1 MRVILATDGSG
12 QSRAAMEFLL
22 RLKFEPEDRFIIL
35 HVLKEF
41 VVPDTIDP
49 NREFSKAGKAGA
61 MKLVLEVADKFRAA
75 GLGATEA
82 VREGDPATEV
92 VEALE
97 EFDADLA
104 VMGHKG
110 HTDFHRF
117 LLGSVSQHVLRQG
130 KRSVL
135 IVRDTPP
142 AGRPMKVL
150 YCTDGSTHARFARDL
165 FMKLPF
171 PPDTE
176 VDVLSVVDM
185 QVTSLPEQYS
195 PASETSTMMAELRL
209 HLIQMA
215 EGYVIE
221 DAKVLRDRFK
231 TVREHVTVGVPEA
244 EILSATDEMNSD
256 LTVMG
261 SAGMHGL
268 RGVLI
273 GDVSQR
279 VVKHARGSV
288 LVGKMR

>member
-1 MRVILATDGSG
+1 MRVLFATDGSG
-12 QSRAAMEFLL
+12 PSRAAMDFLL
-22 RLKFEPEDRFIIL
+22 GLTFEPEDRFIIL
-35 HVLKEF
+35 HILKEF
-41 VVPDTIDP
+41 VLPDTIDP
-49 NREFSKAGKAGA
+49 NREFRKAGKAGA
-61 MKLVLEVADKFRAA
+61 MRMVQEAAEKFRAA
-75 GLGATEA
+75 GFHAVEA
-82 VREGDPATEV
+82 VREGDPAREV

-110 HTDFHRF
+110 QTDFQRF
-117 LLGSVSQHVLRQG
+117 LLGSVSHHVLRQG

-135 IVRDTPP
+135 IVRDAPP
-142 AGRPMKVL
+142 ARPIKAL

-195 PASETSTMMAELRL
+195 PYSETSTMMAELRQ
-209 HLIQMA
+209 HLMETA
-215 EGYVIE
+215 EGYVVE

-231 TVREHVTVGVPEA
+231 TVREHVTVGVPES
-244 EILSATDEMNSD
+244 EILTAIDEMNSD

-279 VVKHARGSV
+279 VVKHAHGSV

>member
-1 MRVILATDGSG
+1 MRVLFATDGSAP
-12 QSRAAMEFLL
+12 SRAAMEFLL
-22 RLKFEPEDRFIIL
+22 RLKFGPEDRFIIL

-41 VVPDTIDP
+41 VIPDTIDP
-49 NREFSKAGKAGA
+49 NREFRKGGKAGA
-61 MKLVLEVADKFRAA
+61 MRLVQEVAEKFRAA
-75 GLGATEA
+75 GHHATEA
-82 VREGDPATEV
+82 VREGDPAREV
-92 VEALE
+92 AEAIE
-97 EFDADLA
+97 EFDADLT

-135 IVRDTPP
+135 IVRDTQ
-142 AGRPMKVL
+142 AARQIKVL

-171 PPDTE
+171 PPETE

-185 QVTSLPEQYS
+185 EVSSLPEQYS
-195 PASETSTMMAELRL
+195 PASETSTMMAELRR
-209 HLIQMA
+209 HLMEMA
-215 EGYVIE
+215 EGYVVE
-221 DAKVLRDRFK
+221 DAKALRDRFK

-244 EILSATDEMNSD
+244 EILSAAEEMGSD
-256 LTVMG
+256 ITVMG
-261 SAGMHGL
+261 SSGIHGL
-268 RGVLI
+268 KGALI